1 MILVTIAIIALYNS
15 HYFEHLIDQGR
26 PQDLGGGG
34 GQEFFFSDLG
44 ICMSRSNMLRMAK
57 PCALLGGFGGMPPR
71 ENFLKRCNLV
81 RFRVYFDQIL
91 SLFFSKNAI
100 FYIKNKYFR
109 YTFVMG
115 YFS

>member
-1 MILVTIAIIALYNS
+1 MH
-15 HYFEHLIDQGR
+15 HYQGR

-34 GQEFFFSDLG
+34 AKNFFFRFGNLHV
-44 ICMSRSNMLRMAK
+44 AK
-57 PCALLGGFGGMPPR
+57 RHAAHGEAMRIARGVRGHAPR

-91 SLFFSKNAI
+91 SLFFSKNVI